1 MESMKRT
8 FLLTAAILLLVLLFC
23 GCESDKGGTTHTNPP
38 RVTANVTSS
47 PAPAS
52 PTPTVKPS
60 MTPSQAPTASP
71 GMGGTTTP
79 DTGTPVPGTGTP
91 VPSEAPQPRLG
102 LQPGGRM

>member
-8 FLLTAAILLLVLLFC
+8 FLLTAAVLLLALLFC

-71 GMGGTTTP
+71 DMGGTAT
-79 DTGTPVPGTGTP
+79 PGTGTP